1 MKHGECSVFSKN
13 ACDRVK
19 KLFLKSGWWLLLFH
33 HLVFDFWWCSC
44 MLQPVVLYYP
54 PLGGFMG
61 VCFRE
66 NTQLPN
72 KTTRIAP
79 RLPIVL
85 SSSPPLYVLFKHAIL
100 ILRSFTNVHRKID
113 FIVLSANISYIIQ
126 IYQQQCA
133 HHRLETKQSKWSHL
147 DNSKQVSQY

>member
-1 MKHGECSVFSKN
+1 MENVVCFLFS
-13 ACDRVK
+13 ACDWVK
-19 KLFLKSGWWLLLFH
+19 TLSLNSGWWWLLFY

-54 PLGGFMG
+54 HLAALWGCVFERIHS
-61 VCFRE
+61 CQTKRWE
-66 NTQLPN
+66 LQQNCQLY
-72 KTTRIAP
+72 
-79 RLPIVL
+79 
-85 SSSPPLYVLFKHAIL
+85 SPPLSVYPCAVQTYAIL

-113 FIVLSANISYIIQ
+113 CIVLSANISYIIQ